1 MVSQV
6 ADSVI
11 EEHGYKHGFVSFD
24 ASRRGSEDIGNVK
37 RKVSTCREVMAQEIN
52 RVPVLICLNKID
64 LATHE
69 HLEKVFEETR
79 RVFEHEEI
87 VEISSKTGSNVQELL
102 QKIAVIWELW
112 EAKISLPQGYVPL
125 GLCGQLLPILLVLN
139 YRKSSQLVNSDL
151 EFSSESLQSSI
162 LKMYPISDR
171 NPANL
176 ILPKRQLDRATTIHN
191 CCRAK

>member
-11 EEHGYKHGFVSFD
+11 EEHGFVSFD

-52 RVPVLICLNKID
+52 RVSVLICLNKID
-64 LATHE
+64 LATRE

-102 QKIAVIWELW
+102 QKIAARLNMPTF
-112 EAKISLPQGYVPL
+112 KLNLFMGT
-125 GLCGQLLPILLVLN
+125 LL
-139 YRKSSQLVNSDL
+139 YRVAQAGTSK
-151 EFSSESLQSSI
+151 
-162 LKMYPISDR
+162 
-171 NPANL
+171 
-176 ILPKRQLDRATTIHN
+176 
-191 CCRAK
+191 